1 MTGSIRRVHKSKD
14 KMRPTIEDVPPF
26 YRPYLAKVEGD
37 NVEWILTQARQETLS
52 VLENIDEAKAN
63 YAYADGKWT
72 IKSLIQHIV
81 DSEVVFSFR
90 GLWIARNADGPL
102 LGFEQDDWVA
112 EEIKNEKSFKS
123 ILENYKATRDWS
135 TSLFTNMSKEE
146 LLRTGNANGVDIEAL
161 ILPYLIAGHNL
172 HHLEILKSRY
182 L

>member
-112 EEIKNEKSFKS
+112 EEIKNEKSS
-123 ILENYKATRDWS
+123 INFCSAALKFLYFLPYFSLLENSSLDFGSIIGRSSSNSISFLRS
-135 TSLFTNMSKEE
+135 TT
-146 LLRTGNANGVDIEAL
+146 
-161 ILPYLIAGHNL
+161 
-172 HHLEILKSRY
+172 
-182 L
+182 